1 MYLTVVVNCYY
12 AMCDN
17 QDDTVIKV
25 SATSRSSAPHNA
37 AVITQPAEQTTIE
50 PNMEESVLW
59 DYTGDTFNTVS
70 EITVERKS
78 TERTYRTELSP
89 VLLSDNTVV
98 KVPISSRST
107 TPLPT
112 MSHDKDDNSIP
123 TSLTEL
129 TPLRLDVNAEV
140 FVSATSRP
148 SQPILHAGGGNTNI
162 PSLDAS
168 QFTCAQRCDSQVT
181 QQDLYFH
188 SQTDNLLFDDDDGST
203 GSSLQPGQSVQDPE
217 SQETTDPTQSNLDV
231 VDTSHLNEY
240 NRIANMLS
248 KYSQEQFLNHI
259 LSETCSSETDLENT
273 RAFLFEILRDSD
285 TFPFDR
291 NAELKRRKHTRFGE
305 SVPLKLA
312 KDIHALISVAEGAD
326 YSELNDVLS
335 NCKTKARSKSVS
347 QSSAKIT
354 HTAKVCTTASDSDV
368 KLLTEKVSCIEADML
383 LLKQRQIAIEV
394 ARRDEIKL
402 LQQTVSETKS
412 DIGKLQTVLQDQCN
426 YLRDI
431 FDKTL
436 GQYASGHMQ
445 EVELYMDKVYK
456 TVTPLYLRVE
466 ALCEHVQYAPNSKTS
481 SPVTMAKTRTEESS
495 TARDPDAALNMYPLI
510 ADYPPLVDTQTAR
523 DPSVNTHRHAVSS
536 HSAKLQNLLVPDGR
550 GKEGELTFGNIP
562 IPTTISG
569 QQKNAAD
576 ATRAGERHPDQ
587 GKRIPTRV
595 CGITES
601 SHVQQQGTN
610 PDKSSKTVTAEFP
623 SYKDVAARQT
633 QNQ

>member
-1 MYLTVVVNCYY
+1 
-12 AMCDN
+12 
-17 QDDTVIKV
+17 
-25 SATSRSSAPHNA
+25 
-37 AVITQPAEQTTIE
+37 
-50 PNMEESVLW
+50 
-59 DYTGDTFNTVS
+59 
-70 EITVERKS
+70 
-78 TERTYRTELSP
+78 
-89 VLLSDNTVV
+89 
-98 KVPISSRST
+98 
-107 TPLPT
+107 
-112 MSHDKDDNSIP
+112 
-123 TSLTEL
+123 
-129 TPLRLDVNAEV
+129 
-140 FVSATSRP
+140 
-148 SQPILHAGGGNTNI
+148 
-162 PSLDAS
+162 
-168 QFTCAQRCDSQVT
+168 
-181 QQDLYFH
+181 
-188 SQTDNLLFDDDDGST
+188 
-203 GSSLQPGQSVQDPE
+203 VQNPE
-217 SQETTDPTQSNLDV
+217 SQETTDPTESNLDV
-231 VDTSHLNEY
+231 VDTSRLNEY

-436 GQYASGHMQ
+436 GQYSSGHMQ
-445 EVELYMDKVYK
+445 QVELYMDKVYK

-495 TARDPDAALNMYPLI
+495 TARDPDAAQNMYPLI

-633 QNQ
+633 QNQQMSFARIYREIGRPPRHGDRQDTHNVVGNPEPNKVDSEAGLFQHIKRRKRTKRYYIGGFLPSVTENEIASYVSERGPKVSKVTIFRNRKYNTATIRLNVYDNQDTSLLEEPYFWPSGVSCRPWVTHNQYQRNRSGKHTPEWGGRYNENQNYDEHDYNNGYMHPIVTDSQPYQVTLTNDYVNVCCVELNIKV